1 MEEAWISGEPRD
13 DRGSGARST
22 LCLWMQA
29 AILSTTCKPRTRWK
43 PSRRVVGGG
52 GGGRDD
58 EEAMAVGGA
67 VLVFVA
73 IESMQG
79 MPAAPA

>member
-1 MEEAWISGEPRD
+1 
-13 DRGSGARST
+13 
-22 LCLWMQA
+22 
-29 AILSTTCKPRTRWK
+29 
-43 PSRRVVGGG
+43 VGGG

-58 EEAMAVGGA
+58 DEEAMAVGEA
-67 VLVFVA
+67 VLGFVA